1 MWNRRI
7 KCQIFIQQRVNIHK
21 SSQTEESLMP
31 AKIAVIRKRKKCQML
46 MKMCKNYL
54 FFYAVGKNANKTA
67 VKRNGVD
74 I

>member
-1 MWNRRI
+1 
-7 KCQIFIQQRVNIHK
+7 
-21 SSQTEESLMP
+21 MP

-54 FFYAVGKNANKTA
+54 FFYAIGKNANKTA